1 MNVVILH
8 DWLTCF
14 RGGERV
20 LDAIC
25 ELYPNAPIYTLI
37 HKKGSTNRRIESK
50 VITTSFLNRIPGIHK
65 HYRKFLPLFPKAA
78 ESLSIPKKTEL
89 IISSS
94 HCVIKGVKK
103 NDHSRH
109 LCYIH
114 SPMRY
119 LYDQYQTYFGP
130 NAPLYQRLGMKIF
143 KNYLTDWDLKSNDN
157 VDAFIANSQ
166 FVRNRIKTYYN
177 LESDVIHPFV
187 DLDEFREKRKYP
199 FEKEDFYLMVSAFA
213 PNKRIDLAIEAFN
226 ANKRPLKIIGLGPP
240 RDHLKNKSQD
250 NIEFLGHLG
259 RTQTLNYLFLAR
271 GLIFPGIED
280 FGITPLEALAA
291 GTPVI
296 AYRKGG
302 VLETLNEKVCE
313 FFNNQTVVDLNKAVE
328 RFEKRNF
335 APKDL
340 WKRADIFSREAFQNN
355 FRRKIEELL
364 VK

>member
-25 ELYPNAPIYTLI
+25 ELFPKAPIYTLI
-37 HKKGSTNRRIESK
+37 HKKGSTNQRLESK
-50 VITTSFLNRIPGIHK
+50 VIKTSFLNRIPGIHK
-65 HYRKFLPLFPKAA
+65 HYRKFLPLFPRAA
-78 ESLSIPKKTEL
+78 ESLSIPKETEL

-103 NDHSRH
+103 NEHSKH
-109 LCYIH
+109 ICYIH

-130 NAPLYQRLGMKIF
+130 QSPIYQRLGMKIF
-143 KNYLTDWDLKSNDN
+143 KNYLTDWDLKSNKN
-157 VDAFIANSQ
+157 VDVFVANSQ
-166 FVRNRIKTYYN
+166 FVRKRIKTYYD
-177 LESDVIHPFV
+177 LESDVIYPFV
-187 DLDEFREKRKYP
+187 DLDEFREKRKNP
-199 FEKEDFYLMVSAFA
+199 FEKKDFYLMVSAFA
-213 PNKRIDLAIEAFN
+213 PNKRVDLAIESFN
-226 ANKRPLKIIGLGPP
+226 ANGRSLKIIGQGQAY
-240 RDHLKNKSQD
+240 HLKKKAQD
-250 NIEFLGHLG
+250 NIEFLGLLK
-259 RTQTLNYLFLAR
+259 RQETLNYLFQAR

-313 FFNNQTVVDLNKAVE
+313 FFNDQTVIDLNLAVK
-328 RFEKRNF
+328 RFEKKHFSQR
-335 APKDL
+335 DL
-340 WKRADIFSREAFQNN
+340 WERADVFSREAFQHS
-355 FRRKIEELL
+355 FLQKIEQEIL